1 MSALPRPRRQLAS
14 AAAAAACALPTVRVE
29 PSERLDA
36 VLPWADEFARQ
47 VAQNGKLNKSH
58 VCRILELY
66 SVSMFHV
73 RPGSPPAYLSLSL
86 LLPSPPQPADSAIG
100 HGEDEARRVFTGHGK
115 GKDARSGRGHAGQ
128 SGAFVLNGERLLD
141 SIDDIGMQA
150 RGGEACQLL
159 GAPCVLPLL
168 SSSFPPIPPPLSL
181 SDHHARP

>member
-14 AAAAAACALPTVRVE
+14 TAAAAASALPTARVE

-47 VAQNGKLNKSH
+47 VAQNGKLDKSR
-58 VCRILELY
+58 VCRLLELY

-100 HGEDEARRVFTGHGK
+100 HAEDEARKVLTGHEKGK
-115 GKDARSGRGHAGQ
+115 GARSRGGD
-128 SGAFVLNGERLLD
+128 GGPRGGFVLNGERLLD
-141 SIDDIGMQA
+141 SVDDIGMQA
-150 RGGEACQLL
+150 RRGEACQLP
-159 GAPCVLPLL
+159 GASCV
-168 SSSFPPIPPPLSL
+168 
-181 SDHHARP
+181 